1 MKQLYETDPSFDGSG
16 SFTLTEPAAILENL
30 KKQMEESFPEIPD
43 AEKSAVDYEI
53 RYVPEYLESVLSPAF
68 YLTSPIDD
76 PSRNTIYINNGYSD
90 STEDLYTTLA
100 HEGFPGHLYQTAY
113 HRSIPSTPLASL
125 LSCSG
130 ANEGWATYVENLAC
144 LFDNGLSSEAGTYRA
159 CLRSFSL
166 CAYSLLD
173 IGVPL

>member
-113 HRSIPSTPLASL
+113 HRVHSVHPLASL

-130 ANEGWATYVENLAC
+130 AKRRLGYLCGKSC
-144 LFDNGLSSEAGTYRA
+144 LPVRQWPFFRSRNIPRLSPLLFA
-159 CLRSFSL
+159 LRL
-166 CAYSLLD
+166 
-173 IGVPL
+173 